1 MVDRTKRLV
10 VIVEDPRDEGRR
22 ADVVLARHVPDL
34 SRRAA
39 KTMALGGALR
49 IGGKKAKPS
58 TIVRQGD
65 ALELRWEASEGKGPP
80 LNTLAVT
87 DDLVFVD
94 KPAGV
99 HTHRLRPDQ
108 PIAVADLVVRAH
120 PECAS
125 ASADPRECGALH
137 RLDRD
142 TTGVLAFARHR
153 EAWDRIR
160 ASFEADRVSKL
171 YLALC
176 HRRQPNWPPAPPPD
190 CMPIE
195 RPRPSLPPEIPSVS
209 DTPAVE
215 LRPPLGRGAG
225 ADRVAVR
232 PDGLPCRTNVWPL
245 ATRDSG
251 RQLLVLL
258 QLETGR
264 RHQARA
270 HLAWCGLPI
279 VGDDRYGAASESG
292 SLYLHALSLAIE
304 PDATPIVAPPSGGWI
319 DVLAD
324 CHISPPI
331 SAPVAR
337 SVPPIRR

>member
-1 MVDRTKRLV
+1 MVARTQRLV
-10 VIVEDPRDEGRR
+10 VVVEDPRDEGRR
-22 ADVVLARHVPDL
+22 ADVVLARNVPDL

-39 KTMALGGALR
+39 KAMALGGALS
-49 IGGKKAKPS
+49 IGGRKAKPS
-58 TIVRQGD
+58 TIVQKGD
-65 ALELRWEASEGKGPP
+65 TLELQWDAPQSEGPP
-80 LNTLAVT
+80 LRVLHTT

-94 KPAGV
+94 KPSGL

-108 PIAVADLVVRAH
+108 PVALADLVVREH
-120 PECAS
+120 PECAR

-153 EAWDRIR
+153 EAWERIR
-160 ASFEADRVSKL
+160 SAFEEDRVSKL

-176 HRRQPNWPPAPPPD
+176 HRRAPQWPPAPPPD

-195 RPRPSLPPEIPSVS
+195 QPRPPLPSSIPSAPES
-209 DTPAVE
+209 PAVE
-215 LRPPLGRGAG
+215 LRPPLGHGDG

-232 PDGLPCRTNVWPL
+232 PDGLACRTVAWPL
-245 ATRDSG
+245 ATRDAG

-258 QLETGR
+258 RLDTGR

-279 VGDDRYGAASESG
+279 VGDDRYGAASEG
-292 SLYLHALSLAIE
+292 GHLYLHALSLAI
-304 PDATPIVAPPSGGWI
+304 PGVQAVVAPPTGPWI

-324 CHISPPI
+324 CHVS
-331 SAPVAR
+331 SWSTTAAAR
-337 SVPPIRR
+337 SVPPNPH